1 MMLLNKVYLKKTE
14 FYLRQIEDYTPGTA
28 SQKALRTAPLIRYK
42 STVVSVFETEGCTF
56 YAIQIYPYR
65 VGDGSWWP
73 LTRLRRKVI
82 S

>member
-1 MMLLNKVYLKKTE
+1 MLLNKVYLKKTK

-28 SQKALRTAPLIRYK
+28 SQKALRAAPLIRYK
-42 STVVSVFETEGCTF
+42 STVVSGFETEGCAF
-56 YAIQIYPYR
+56 YPIQIHPYK